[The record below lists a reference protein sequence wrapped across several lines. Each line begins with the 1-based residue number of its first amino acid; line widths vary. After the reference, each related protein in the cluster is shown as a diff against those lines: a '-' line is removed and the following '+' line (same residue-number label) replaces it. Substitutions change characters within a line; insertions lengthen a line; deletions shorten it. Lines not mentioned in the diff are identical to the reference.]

1 MARSVLVA
9 LALCFVPAHL
19 GLGETLQIL
28 RRRLLPRRL
37 TIGAFKG
44 MGGQD
49 GPRPGRRKRLSEP

>member
-44 MGGQD
+44 MGGQ
-49 GPRPGRRKRLSEP
+49 GAAAAGAAQALV